1 MTITRQK
8 HYSSPVDDPVQR
20 RFAHIASEVEFE
32 MNVPEDLKYAESH
45 EWVKVDDGVA
55 TIGIS
60 DYAQQE
66 MTEIV
71 YVELPEVGN
80 SYDAGDEVAVVESVK
95 SASDIYTPVGGEIV
109 AINDALTDDPAIVNN
124 SPFENGWIFKIR
136 MSDDLQ
142 LKELMDSA
150 AYQAKIS
157 S

>member
-1 MTITRQK
+1 
-8 HYSSPVDDPVQR
+8 
-20 RFAHIASEVEFE
+20 

-142 LKELMDSA
+142 LKELMDAA

>member
-1 MTITRQK
+1 
-8 HYSSPVDDPVQR
+8 
-20 RFAHIASEVEFE
+20 